1 MSRRPTGLY
10 FLLDSCLSLVWNL
23 GQANEKRELFLFP
36 FPLILSLH
44 PLSFH
49 PSSSSFLFFPSIL
62 RRVSHFSEQ
71 EDDKD
76 KTVERLKNYPF
87 LYTTI
92 SREPEVVARR
102 VKKHFKGEGL
112 ALLTVFHLST
122 GSRYLRNYS
131 ESKFF

>member
-1 MSRRPTGLY
+1 MNEPTAHWPI
-10 FLLDSCLSLVWNL
+10 FSPRLVSVTRL
-23 GQANEKRELFLFP
+23 EFGIGQWETRALPLP
-36 FPLILSLH
+36 FPTYTL
-44 PLSFH
+44 
-49 PSSSSFLFFPSIL
+49 SSSSFFSSVVFFFPSIL

-102 VKKHFKGEGL
+102 VKKHFKGKGL

-131 ESKFF
+131 DSNFS